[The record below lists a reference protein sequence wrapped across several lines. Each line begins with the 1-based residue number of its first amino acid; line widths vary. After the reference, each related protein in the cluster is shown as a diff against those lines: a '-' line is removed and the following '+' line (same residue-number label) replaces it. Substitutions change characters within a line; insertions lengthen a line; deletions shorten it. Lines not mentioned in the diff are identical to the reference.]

1 MPPPSIFLGVFLVL
15 KIYDDHVVNKWEI
28 FERKILFKELYQE
41 KYIILIFPT
50 YNKYIV
56 DVWL

>member
-1 MPPPSIFLGVFLVL
+1 MPPSIFLGVFLVL